1 MEVIFKIPVY
11 SFMNLCSFKVVLNLH
26 SILHLFKTKR

>member
-1 MEVIFKIPVY
+1 MEVIFKIPEY
-11 SFMNLCSFKVVLNLH
+11 SFMNLCSFKVVFNLC

>member
-11 SFMNLCSFKVVLNLH
+11 SFTNLCSFKVVLNLR
-26 SILHLFKTKR
+26 SMLRLFKTKR